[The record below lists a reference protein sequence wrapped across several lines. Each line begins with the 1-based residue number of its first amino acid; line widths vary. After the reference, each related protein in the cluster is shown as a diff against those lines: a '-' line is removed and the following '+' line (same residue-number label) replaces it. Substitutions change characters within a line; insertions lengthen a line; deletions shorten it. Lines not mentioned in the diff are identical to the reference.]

1 MRTFIKIILSLVILI
16 VTSMIMTLMAQA
28 SGTKVAPFGFV
39 IMMIGVWAIF
49 GVWRYKP
56 KKNNNTDLDKT
67 I

>member
-16 VTSMIMTLMAQA
+16 VASVIMTLMAQA
-28 SGTKVAPFGFV
+28 SGTKVAPYGFIISAIV
-39 IMMIGVWAIF
+39 AWAILGVWK
-49 GVWRYKP
+49 YKP